1 MRSVRLFCTLAVLV
15 LLLPDTASAQTFSEQ
30 GNCSGA
36 SASAS
41 ISTFSYNCYQEEV
54 TAGGPWSSN
63 AGAIY
68 IEYYVDN
75 TLYQSETRFGSS
87 GTWYFLD
94 DISLSQ
100 TTHTLRIDFYPVD
113 TSGDSNTTCLQDGGS
128 DSDSISVGSCP
139 LIGAIDGCTWNE
151 DPVKAI
157 CYPDCTG
164 HSGGGTSPFFYT
176 WGIQD
181 AYGTD
186 WESPTGPT
194 TSRTDD
200 SPSGPSFNCR
210 CGYAG
215 YYDTVVFKVEDDDS
229 TVVTDTLTCG
239 GELQ

>member
-15 LLLPDTASAQTFSEQ
+15 LLLAETASAQTFSEQ

-54 TAGGPWSSN
+54 TAGGTWSSN

-68 IEYYVDN
+68 IKYYVDN
-75 TLYQSETRFGSS
+75 ILYQTETRFGSS

-113 TSGDSNTTCLQDGGS
+113 TSGGSNTTCLQDGGS
-128 DSDSISVGSCP
+128 DSDSISVGVCP
-139 LIGAIDGCTWNE
+139 LIATITDCIWNQ

-164 HSGGGTSPFFYT
+164 TASGGTPPYSYT
-176 WGIQD
+176 WCVDEGGVLD
-181 AYGTD
+181 CEPT
-186 WESPTGPT
+186 TGPT
-194 TSRTDD
+194 YSTTND
-200 SPSGPSFNCR
+200 SPSGMSCR

-215 YYDTVVFKVEDDDS
+215 IWDTVVFEVEDDDS
-229 TVVTDTLTCG
+229 SVDTDSILCG
-239 GELQ
+239 GDQM